1 MDEKNL
7 TKKTLEIVADDLNQY
22 FEPVIVIG
30 RKTTIEQLK
39 SDLIAAGNEL
49 TEDDVITNRSKEILR
64 FLGVELPFKK
74 VEEKVEKV
82 EEKVEKVEKK
92 IGSEKK
98 ETTKAT
104 KEKSKKKDKQSIGVI
119 GTILEV
125 IKTKGPIDKEEIHK
139 ILVKEFPERNAEAMK
154 KTLNVQIGGKKRP
167 LRIEKDKKIELVIS
181 DDKKFFLKG

>member
-64 FLGVELPFKK
+64 FLGVELPFK
-74 VEEKVEKV
+74 KV